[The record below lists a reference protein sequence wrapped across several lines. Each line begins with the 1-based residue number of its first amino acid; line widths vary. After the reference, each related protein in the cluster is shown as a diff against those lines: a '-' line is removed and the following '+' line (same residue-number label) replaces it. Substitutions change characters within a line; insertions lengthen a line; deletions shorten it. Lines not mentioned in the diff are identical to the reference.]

1 MGNLEDILMKKPI
14 FLTGNKNKLAEARE
28 ILPFDFDNKNIDL
41 DEIQSIDGRKVIGH
55 KLDEAYS
62 KLKRPV
68 FVDDSALHID
78 SMNGFPGALYKFLDK
93 AAGLDGICK
102 IVTAVGKDRN
112 AQAVTH
118 IGYFDGKRKKFFEG
132 KRNGTIARSPRGG
145 SGFGFD
151 YIFIPDG
158 SKKAYSQIPIEEKN
172 RISMRV
178 KALNKFAKYLTKT

>member
-1 MGNLEDILMKKPI
+1 MENLEDILMKKPI

-28 ILPFDFDNKNIDL
+28 ILPFAFDNKNLDL
-41 DEIQSIDGRKVIGH
+41 DEIQSVEGREVIEH

-68 FVDDSALHID
+68 FVDDSSLHID

-93 AAGLDGICK
+93 AVGLEGICTM
-102 IVTAVGKDRN
+102 VTALKKDRN

-118 IGYFDGKRKKFFEG
+118 IGYFDGKTKKFFEG
-132 KRNGTIARSPRGG
+132 KINGTIAKTPRGG

-151 YIFIPDG
+151 YIFIPEG
-158 SKKAYSQIPIEEKN
+158 SNKAYSEISIEEKN
-172 RISMRV
+172 KISMRV
-178 KALNKFAKYLTKT
+178 TALNKFAKYLNQ

>member
-1 MGNLEDILMKKPI
+1 MKKPV
-14 FLTGNKNKLAEARE
+14 FLTGNKNKLAEARA
-28 ILPFDFDNKNIDL
+28 ILTFKFDNKNIEL

-93 AAGLDGICK
+93 HVGLEGICK
-102 IVTAVGKDRN
+102 MVGKKRN

-118 IGYFDGKRKKFFEG
+118 IGYFDGKTKKFFEG
-132 KRNGTIARSPRGG
+132 KIEGTISKTPRGG

-151 YIFIPDG
+151 YIFIPKG

-172 RISMRV
+172 KISMRV